1 MNVLTNTVA
10 RIFYSIPFF
19 VSGIMH
25 LLNAKMMAGYVPL
38 PGGEFWVYFTGVAL
52 FLAGISIITKY
63 QGKLAMFLLAA
74 LLLIFIFT
82 MQVPMLLK
90 PETIQM
96 GLAGTL
102 KDTGLMGGAL
112 LLAGILDREQK
123 LKTQK
128 I

>member
-1 MNVLTNTVA
+1 
-10 RIFYSIPFF
+10 
-19 VSGIMH
+19 
-25 LLNAKMMAGYVPL
+25 
-38 PGGEFWVYFTGVAL
+38 
-52 FLAGISIITKY
+52 
-63 QGKLAMFLLAA
+63 
-74 LLLIFIFT
+74 